1 MTLTALT
8 SISSSPGVTSTALT
22 WAQVSKKAT
31 LLVEADPTGGSP
43 MLCIAWQGTQP
54 HDRSVLDLAHYP
66 VGEYPDRIWDLA
78 LPLPQRPKA
87 AWVLPTVGSPS
98 QARSLHDLWSPLCD
112 VLQQLG
118 RDSDL
123 DVVVDLGRW
132 NSIGYAD
139 PVLSRADSVL
149 VVTDTTL
156 SALNALAVGLPS
168 IADRL
173 GTSGSTR
180 KLGVVPL
187 LGNERGSGHRPYG
200 PREIAQV
207 LDSVPVLPGI
217 ARDARA
223 AGERR
228 WSGEKQRVRAV
239 ERVVRPRTAYPLS
252 VQHLIDAND
261 RHAAKAA
268 DYLATTQEMS

>member
-22 WAQVSKKAT
+22 WAQVSKKPT

-43 MLCIAWQGTQP
+43 MLCIAWAGSQP

-66 VGEYPDRIWDLA
+66 VGEYRDRIWELV
-78 LPLPQRPKA
+78 LPLPQRPKG
-87 AWVLPTVGSPS
+87 AWVLPAVGSPS

-112 VLQQLG
+112 ALLQLG
-118 RDSDL
+118 RDSEL

-149 VVTDTTL
+149 VMTDTTL
-156 SALNALAVGLPS
+156 SALVTLAIGLPS

-173 GTSGSTR
+173 GASGSTR

-187 LGNERGSGHRPYG
+187 LGNERGTGHRPYNL
-200 PREIAQV
+200 REIAKV
-207 LDSVPVLPGI
+207 TESVPVLPGV

-228 WSGEKQRVRAV
+228 WAGQKQRVRAID
-239 ERVVRPRTAYPLS
+239 RVVRPRTAYPLS

-261 RHAAKAA
+261 KHANKAA
-268 DYLATTQEMS
+268 DYLATTQETS